1 MRILITGGAGYVG
14 FSLTRALAS
23 RSDIESITII
33 DNLSRRNYAFFVS
46 GKHGEV
52 PVDFRRIEML
62 DGYSLEGIMSNTDVV
77 FHLAG
82 YASTPQADTHHHVF
96 DQVNNWGTAQ
106 LARSI
111 EKSDTL
117 RQIVYL
123 SSFAV
128 YGSSQDPITDSS
140 EPAPS
145 STYGVSK
152 LAGEAHL
159 RRLDRDGRKVQI
171 LRAGNVYGFN
181 PAIRFDAVVNAMSF
195 DACTTGKV
203 SIHGDGAQQRPFI
216 DVSSLANILA
226 SLVGSD
232 LGSGT
237 WNVANHNA
245 SISEIAN
252 ELFELIP
259 QLEIIDTPRIKPST
273 MHMGNPGAFSKL
285 LGTPITPLSQELS
298 LLVSSLRS

>member
-1 MRILITGGAGYVG
+1 MRVLITGGAGYVG
-14 FSLTRALAS
+14 FSLTRALA
-23 RSDIESITII
+23 RCKDIDSITVV
-33 DNLSRRNYAFFVS
+33 DNLSRRNFAFFVS

-52 PVDFRRIEML
+52 PVDFRRVEML
-62 DGYSLEGIMSNTDVV
+62 DGYSLEEITSETDVV

-82 YASTPQADTHHHVF
+82 YASTPQADTHHHIF

-117 RQIVYL
+117 RQVIYL

-128 YGSSQDPITDSS
+128 YGSSVDPITDST

-152 LAGEAHL
+152 LAGESHL

-181 PAIRFDAVVNAMSF
+181 PAIRFDAVVNAMCF
-195 DACTTGKV
+195 DACTTERV
-203 SIHGDGAQQRPFI
+203 SIHGDGTQQRPFI
-216 DVSSLANILA
+216 DVDSLANILA
-226 SLVGSD
+226 SLVGTTLD
-232 LGSGT
+232 SGT

-245 SISEIAN
+245 SVSDIASELH
-252 ELFELIP
+252 ELLP
-259 QLEIIDTPRIKPST
+259 QLEILDTPIIKPSS
-273 MHMGNPGAFSKL
+273 MHMDNPGAFSKL
-285 LGTPITPLSQELS
+285 LGKPVTPLPEELTR
-298 LLVSSLRS
+298 LVAALRP